1 MVVLV
6 NDTKKSLIN
15 TKARI
20 EISEKIESDNE
31 QNETHQILLD
41 QIFQI
46 NKI

>member
-1 MVVLV
+1 MVLLV
-6 NDTKKSLIN
+6 NETKISLIN

-31 QNETHQILLD
+31 QNETHKILLD